1 MAGRPARWWTC
12 RQASQVTRDD
22 GTVTTTSRRS
32 ASVVLFSVS
41 LLVGLTACDA
51 DDDDVANDVADD
63 VLESDADSAAA
74 ETLVTTSLTPIPTLP
89 PDVSITAGPTFE
101 TVPDTGVPGLDSD
114 DRFCAA
120 WSEFGGSWQ
129 VLVQSAFA
137 GDAAAVRRLELIA
150 APLVTAAYDELF
162 EAWPAG
168 LASERDVVADAY
180 FGAFQRRS
188 LDALAALEAAGATG
202 DQLERL
208 GRAWRDGLAT
218 YDPNVGGIAVT
229 LGDNLEALLAA
240 AAETFAAA
248 RVPFSDDPSM
258 VITAETPLTDQH
270 LATGCPDQGWI
281 VGQDG
286 T

>member
-1 MAGRPARWWTC
+1 VAGRPAPWRTC

-22 GTVTTTSRRS
+22 GTVTTTYRRS

-51 DDDDVANDVADD
+51 DDDADADDVADGD
-63 VLESDADSAAA
+63 VTSGAPTA
-74 ETLVTTSLTPIPTLP
+74 LVTTSLTPIPTLP

-101 TVPDTGVPGLDSD
+101 TVPETGVPGLDSD

-129 VLVQSAFA
+129 VLVQSAFE

-162 EAWPAG
+162 EAWPTG

-188 LDALAALEAAGATG
+188 LDALSALEAAGATG
-202 DQLERL
+202 DELDRL

-218 YDPNVGGIAVT
+218 YDPNTGGIAVT
-229 LGDNLEALLAA
+229 LGDDLEALLAT

-248 RVPFSDDPSM
+248 RVAFGDDPSM
-258 VITAETPLTDQH
+258 VITAETPLTDQY
-270 LATGCPDQGWI
+270 LATACPDQGWI
-281 VGQDG
+281 VGQDV